1 MEKGIIFDIKRY
13 AIHDGPG
20 IRTTVF
26 FKGCP
31 MRCRWCHN
39 PEGISK
45 DPEVVFRQERC
56 RQCGDCVSVCPE
68 DAIGDDGALRMIDTA
83 KCTLCGK
90 CMEVCG
96 AGALEIVGREMSV
109 AEVMEIIE
117 KDVIFYDESGGGV
130 TFSGGEP
137 LFQVAFLR
145 ELLRACRDHSV
156 HTTVDT
162 SGYCSFASFESIA
175 EWVDLFLFDLKVM
188 DDRIHEAYT
197 GVSNRT
203 ILENLKRLSAE
214 GKSIVIRIPVVG
226 GVNDEERAMENTA
239 RFLQSLRNLIR
250 VDLLPYHR
258 FGISKYNRL
267 HTPDFFI
274 ENFPEVDARIENARK
289 VFVKFGFDVKV
300 GG

>member
-1 MEKGIIFDIKRY
+1 MEKGIVFDIKRY

-26 FKGCP
+26 LKGCS

-45 DPEVVFRQERC
+45 YPEVVFRKERC
-56 RQCGDCVSVCPE
+56 RQCGDCVSVCS
-68 DAIGDDGALRMIDTA
+68 DGAIQEDGGLRIIDTG

-90 CMEVCG
+90 CMDVCS

-109 AEVMEIIE
+109 SEVMGVIE
-117 KDVIFYDESGGGV
+117 KDVIFYDESGGGA

-145 ELLRACRDHSV
+145 GLLRACRERSI

-162 SGYCSFASFESIA
+162 AGFCPYASLESILD
-175 EWVDLFLFDLKVM
+175 WVDLFLYDLKGM
-188 DDRIHEAYT
+188 DDRVHESCT

-203 ILENLKRLSAE
+203 ILENLKRLSAQH
-214 GKSIVIRIPVVG
+214 KSVVVRLPVVR
-226 GVNDEERAMENTA
+226 GVNDGDEAMEA
-239 RFLQSLRNLIR
+239 MVGFLRSLENIRR
-250 VDLLPYHR
+250 VDLLPFHR
-258 FGISKYNRL
+258 FGVSKYSRL
-267 HTPDFFI
+267 QAPNFYI
-274 ENFPEVDARIENARK
+274 EDFPEVDSRVDELKMRMQQY
-289 VFVKFGFDVKV
+289 GFDVKV